1 MFSIKML
8 KRHPGQK
15 FLGRYLVKLCKDVF
29 NMITPQTFCFSF
41 FAIRSPKYRR
51 SRSRSWS
58 RSKRRSRSR
67 SRTPRGRRSRSRS
80 RDRSTRT
87 EKDSDKYVHVHV
99 YGRTIPFLGG
109 HCDLYELFSLIHKK
123 NVRQPSS
130 LWLFHAARLRFRF
143 QLLRRL

>member
-1 MFSIKML
+1 M
-8 KRHPGQK
+8 
-15 FLGRYLVKLCKDVF
+15 KLCNDVF
-29 NMITPQTFCFSF
+29 NMITTPTFCFSV

-87 EKDSDKYVHVHV
+87 EKADSDKYVHVLLCLCTV
-99 YGRTIPFLGG
+99 VLRTVPFLSFMKFV
-109 HCDLYELFSLIHKK
+109 LWFRKK
-123 NVRQPSS
+123 NVRQQSS
-130 LWLFHAARLRFRF
+130 LWLFHSVRIRFRF
-143 QLLRRL
+143 QFQFSESYGGCQSRTLCGLNTSV